1 MITTLSVMVTHN
13 RIGNTSEFP
22 PNDNYSHEAMAKRI
36 EVLLNGA
43 ADNWKETKH
52 YGHPITVSIVW
63 EKCST
68 DFC

>member
-22 PNDNYSHEAMAKRI
+22 PNDSYSPSVIAKNIEA
-36 EVLLNGA
+36 VLNEA
-43 ADNWKETKH
+43 ADKWEETKH
-52 YGHPITVSIVW
+52 YGNPISVTVVK

-68 DFC
+68 DFS